1 MCVRKIF
8 FLCTNIQRCASDLT
22 RMRFKSVIGCCCCCC
37 WYFVCCIWS
46 KKLLQLFAIVIELF
60 CIVLIWWNFY
70 VVWYLYSFFLLF
82 FCFCWKFQN
91 EIYLLQL
98 IIAACGHVYQVSRLF
113 FFCLSIKVFLLLFSY
128 CFSYLSLHTYIRC
141 MLFTQNVRFICF
153 IYRKRRHIFEIFRK
167 KKQKTLIGFP

>member
-1 MCVRKIF
+1 MYVRKIF
-8 FLCTNIQRCASDLT
+8 FLCINIQRCASDLT

-82 FCFCWKFQN
+82 FLFLL
-91 EIYLLQL
+91 EISKWNIFASINNCCVRSCLS
-98 IIAACGHVYQVSRLF
+98 GVSF

-167 KKQKTLIGFP
+167 KNRKH